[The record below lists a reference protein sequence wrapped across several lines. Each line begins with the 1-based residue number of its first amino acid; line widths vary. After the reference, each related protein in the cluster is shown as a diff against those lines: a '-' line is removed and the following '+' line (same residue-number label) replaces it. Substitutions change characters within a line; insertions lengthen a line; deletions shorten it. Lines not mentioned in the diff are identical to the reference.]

1 MNKRLRAL
9 SNLWRVLDG
18 RHAPNPVR
26 EVPEAAEEEG
36 APRALPYA
44 VLEAILAAMPDV
56 TRAVKGGHRES
67 GSRTRARLAIIA
79 WTGLAHV
86 QVAGLRPGDI
96 DWKHRSI
103 WVRGRRKGRLG
114 QDRKGHRK
122 PVSDQAIAALRTF
135 AALDCWGEFSRSS
148 MRQSLARACRRVEQ
162 RATADGVTLDLS
174 QVRPYDFRHSYATA
188 LRAATHDLR
197 TTQRL
202 MLHQSART
210 TERYARAAVDPVLT
224 AAVDRFTEYV
234 RRDRE

>member
-1 MNKRLRAL
+1 MPRRRTTDRDPGQRRLP
-9 SNLWRVLDG
+9 SGKWQVF
-18 RHAPNPVR
+18 VR
-26 EVPEAAEEEG
+26 
-36 APRALPYA
+36 L
-44 VLEAILAAMPDV
+44 
-56 TRAVKGGHRES
+56 KGPGD
-67 GSRTRARLAIIA
+67 TRARF
-79 WTGLAHV
+79 
-86 QVAGLRPGDI
+86 
-96 DWKHRSI
+96 RST
-103 WVRGRRKGRLG
+103 
-114 QDRKGHRK
+114 
-122 PVSDQAIAALRTF
+122 TF
-135 AALDCWGEFSRSS
+135 PADSGVTER
-148 MRQSLARACRRVEQ
+148 RACRRVEQ